1 MSELNHTQ
9 WVLVT
14 GASSGIGQEVA
25 LSLQQYGYRVVA
37 TARKPEDLQRI
48 EQLGLIALPLELADE
63 SSVSQLIEQVSALC
77 GSDLYGLVNNA
88 AYGQPGAVEDISRTA
103 LEKQFA
109 VNLFGTHQLT
119 CGLLPLLRQGQG
131 GRIINISSVLGLV
144 AFPWQ
149 GAYNASKY
157 ALEGL
162 SDTLRLELHGSPVQV
177 SLIEPGPIRSR
188 FRGNALDAFHGDV
201 AWQDSHHAE
210 HYQRITGYYAA
221 SEHPTPFTGDP
232 ELVAKRVRHALMSPR
247 PQPRYYVT
255 LPTYVLATLRRLLPH
270 RALDWVLRQ
279 LGAMR

>member
-1 MSELNHTQ
+1 MSAHNDSKWL
-9 WVLVT
+9 LVT
-14 GASSGIGQEVA
+14 GASSGIGLEIA
-25 LSLQQYGYRVVA
+25 LSLQQYGYRVLA
-37 TARKPEDLQRI
+37 TARKDDDLQRLTS
-48 EQLGLIALPLELADE
+48 LGLKALPLELADE
-63 SSVSQLIEQVSALC
+63 QSVADLAAQVIKLC
-77 GSDLYGLVNNA
+77 SGDLYGLINNA

-119 CGLLPLLRQGQG
+119 CELLPALQTGQG
-131 GRIINISSVLGLV
+131 GRIITISSVLGLV

-162 SDTLRLELHGSPVQV
+162 TDTLRLELHDSPVKV

-188 FRGNALDAFHGDV
+188 FRGNALNAFNDDV
-201 AWQDSHHAE
+201 DWQNSQHADN
-210 HYQRITGYYAA
+210 YQRISNYYSA
-221 SEHPTPFTGDP
+221 SDHPTPFTGDP
-232 ELVAKRVRHALMSPR
+232 LLVVKRVRHALQAAR

-255 LPTYVLATLRRLLPH
+255 VPTYVLATCRRLLPH
-270 RALDWVLRQ
+270 RAMDWLLRK